1 MTRPPSCAIPAAM
14 LDRLEER
21 PILLA
26 ILIGIAAQL
35 LFTIGL
41 NRPSILNF
49 DEVHYVTAARVLI
62 ALSHAANPEHPLL
75 GKSLIALG
83 MLIFGDNPI
92 GWRALSTLAG
102 TATVVGVY
110 VLTLALTRATRPA
123 LFAALFTMLG
133 QMVFVQA
140 RIGMLDVFMGAFLVC
155 AAVAFVNAMHGTRRG
170 AAMTSWTV
178 TAALLGASVAVKW
191 AAVPY
196 VAFAAIAFLWL
207 RRGHP
212 DRFGGMPWLTG
223 LAILGGISIP
233 LYFLTFAPA
242 FFYAQNPL
250 TLAKLIPFQ
259 LEMWELQTQVLAPH
273 NYQSSWWSWPLMLR
287 PMWYFYEPDQGAVR
301 GVLLIGNPAILWGG
315 LVAVLACWWAG
326 IRQKAGVPLAVAILW
341 TFSLGIWAI
350 IPKSLGFFYYYY
362 LSSIILCIVLAVA
375 FHHWRDSVKQRDDW
389 FLVLCVALFAYFY
402 PTLAA
407 LPLASD
413 RGFERWIWI
422 PSWA

>member
-1 MTRPPSCAIPAAM
+1 M
-14 LDRLEER
+14 LDRLEQR
-21 PILLA
+21 PVLLA

-35 LFTIGL
+35 LFSIGL
-41 NRPSILNF
+41 GRPSILNF

-62 ALSHAANPEHPLL
+62 ELSHAANPEHPLL

-92 GWRALSTLAG
+92 GWRAMSTLAG

-110 VLTLALTRATRPA
+110 TFTRHLTGATRPA
-123 LFAALFTMLG
+123 LFAALFAMLN

-140 RIGMLDVFMGAFLVC
+140 RIGMLDGFMGALLVWAGCAFLRAMQSGRRRQAVGFWIVC
-155 AAVAFVNAMHGTRRG
+155 GNM
-170 AAMTSWTV
+170 
-178 TAALLGASVAVKW
+178 LGLAVAVKW
-191 AAVPY
+191 AAIPY
-196 VAFAAIAFLWL
+196 VALAGAAFLWL
-207 RRGHP
+207 RHGHAE
-212 DRFGGMPWLTG
+212 RFGGMRWITG
-223 LAILGGISIP
+223 LAVLGAVSIP

-242 FFYAQNPL
+242 FYYAQNPM
-250 TLAKLIPFQ
+250 TLAGLIPFQ
-259 LEMWELQTQVLAPH
+259 FEMLALQTQVLAPH

-287 PMWYFYEPDQGAVR
+287 PIWYFYEPDQGAVR

-315 LVAVLACWWAG
+315 LLAVLACWWAG
-326 IRQKAGVPLAVAILW
+326 IRDRAGVPLAVAMLW

-362 LSSIILCIVLAVA
+362 VPSIILCIVLAVA
-375 FHHWRDSVKQRDDW
+375 FHHWRDRVKQRDEW

-407 LPLASD
+407 LPLAND

>member
-1 MTRPPSCAIPAAM
+1 M
-14 LDRLEER
+14 LDRLEQR

-26 ILIGIAAQL
+26 ILIAIAAQL
-35 LFTIGL
+35 LFSIGL
-41 NRPSILNF
+41 HRPSILNF

-62 ALSHAANPEHPLL
+62 ELSHAANPEHPLL

-102 TATVVGVY
+102 TATVVGIY
-110 VLTLALTRATRPA
+110 AFTRRLIGATRPA
-123 LFAALFTMLG
+123 LFAALFAMLS

-140 RIGMLDVFMGAFLVC
+140 RIGMLDGFMGAFLMWGGVL
-155 AAVAFVNAMHGTRRG
+155 FLW
-170 AAMTSWTV
+170 AMTSGRAAWPLWLGSG
-178 TAALLGASVAVKW
+178 ALLGAAVAVKW

-196 VAFAAIAFLWL
+196 VALALAAFTLLKHRDVA
-207 RRGHP
+207 RSGQ
-212 DRFGGMPWLTG
+212 MPWLMSCLAFG
-223 LAILGGISIP
+223 LIS
-233 LYFLTFAPA
+233 LTVYIFSFAPA

-250 TLAKLIPFQ
+250 TLTKLIPLQ
-259 LEMWELQTQVLAPH
+259 LEMWQLQTQVLAPH

-315 LVAVLACWWAG
+315 LVAVAACWWAG
-326 IRQKAGVPLAVAILW
+326 IRQKAGAPLAVAILW

-362 LSSIILCIVLAVA
+362 VPSIILCVALAVA
-375 FHHWRDSVKQRDDW
+375 FHHWRDWAKRRDDW

-407 LPLASD
+407 LPLAND

>member
-1 MTRPPSCAIPAAM
+1 M
-14 LDRLEER
+14 LARLEQR

-26 ILIGIAAQL
+26 ILIGVAAQL

-41 NRPSILNF
+41 ARPSIVNF
-49 DEVHYVTAARVLI
+49 DEIHYVTAARVLLE
-62 ALSHAANPEHPLL
+62 LSHAANPEHPLL

-102 TATVVGVY
+102 TVTVVGVY
-110 VLTLALTRATRPA
+110 AFTRSLTHGTRPA
-123 LFAALFTMLG
+123 LFAALFAMLN

-140 RIGMLDVFMGAFLVC
+140 RIGMLDGFMAAFLVWGG
-155 AAVAFVNAMHGTRRG
+155 VLFVWAMSAQRRAWPLWLG
-170 AAMTSWTV
+170 SGI
-178 TAALLGASVAVKW
+178 LLGAAVAVKW
-191 AAVPY
+191 AAIPW
-196 VAFAAIAFLWL
+196 VAFALAAFAWL
-207 RRGHP
+207 KRR
-212 DRFGGMPWLTG
+212 DRARFAGIGWLTG
-223 LAILGGISIP
+223 SLAFGLTA
-233 LYFLTFAPA
+233 LAVYFASFAPA
-242 FFYAQNPL
+242 FLYAQDPL

-259 LEMWELQTQVLAPH
+259 FEMWALQTQVLASH
-273 NYQSSWWSWPLMLR
+273 TYQSSWWSWPLMLR

-326 IRQKAGVPLAVAILW
+326 LKQRAGVPLTAAILW
-341 TFSLGIWAI
+341 SFSLAIWAL

-362 LSSIILCIVLAVA
+362 VSSIILCVVLAVA
-375 FHHWRDSVKQRDDW
+375 FHHWREAVKQRDDW
-389 FLVLCVALFAYFY
+389 FLALSVALFAYFY

-407 LPLASD
+407 LPLANA

>member
-1 MTRPPSCAIPAAM
+1 MTPGVNPAIPATM
-14 LDRLEER
+14 LDRLEQR
-21 PILLA
+21 PLL
-26 ILIGIAAQL
+26 LGLLLGIAAQF

-41 NRPSILNF
+41 DRPSILNF

-62 ALSHAANPEHPLL
+62 DLSHVANPEHPLL

-102 TATVVGVY
+102 TATVIGVY
-110 VLTLALTRATRPA
+110 AFTRHLTGAIRPA
-123 LFAALFTMLG
+123 LFAALFAMLG

-140 RIGMLDVFMGAFLVC
+140 RIGMLDGFMGAFLVW
-155 AAVAFVNAMHGTRRG
+155 AGVAFVRAMHSGRWRQAVAFWIACAACFG
-170 AAMTSWTV
+170 AA
-178 TAALLGASVAVKW
+178 VAVKW
-191 AAVPY
+191 AAAPY
-196 VAFAAIAFLWL
+196 VAFAGIAFLWL
-207 RRGHP
+207 RRGHAE
-212 DRFGGMPWLTG
+212 RFGGMHWLTG
-223 LAILGGISIP
+223 LALLGGVSIP

-250 TLAKLIPFQ
+250 TLTQLIPFQ
-259 LEMWELQTQVLAPH
+259 LEMWELQTQVLTPH

-315 LVAVLACWWAG
+315 LIAVLACWWAG
-326 IRQKAGVPLAVAILW
+326 IRDRASVPLAVAMLW
-341 TFSLGIWAI
+341 TFSLAIWAI
-350 IPKSLGFFYYYY
+350 TPKSLGFFYYYY
-362 LSSIILCIVLAVA
+362 VPSIILCIVLAVA
-375 FHHWRDSVKQRDDW
+375 LHHWRNTIKRRDDW
-389 FLVLCVALFAYFY
+389 FLVLAIALFAYFY

-407 LPLASD
+407 LPLAND
-413 RGFERWIWI
+413 RGFERWIWL